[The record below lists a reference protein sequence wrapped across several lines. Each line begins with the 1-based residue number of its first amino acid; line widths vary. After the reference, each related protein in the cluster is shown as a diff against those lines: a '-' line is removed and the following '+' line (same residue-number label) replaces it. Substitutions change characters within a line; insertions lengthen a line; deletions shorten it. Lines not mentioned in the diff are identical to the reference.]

1 MSEEKIQ
8 ILPAKES
15 EHDFRLVSHNIL
27 LQSLMGRRES
37 KKMRRAVQMFDAF
50 ADMDADF
57 FTLQEVD
64 TLWYMDYKLQSLMK
78 ELGYADVPVMGKGQY
93 AYLHSQ
99 DVRNPVFY
107 KVDRFELLECGYDRY
122 RATEFEAPEKGKAPE
137 YPSSSYTW
145 GVFEEIA
152 TGKKIAIFSTHLVAR
167 VNHEG
172 ATEEQKAKP
181 VSQYHVES
189 VEQLAA
195 EMNRI
200 AEKYNCGVVASGD
213 YNHLASSPAY
223 AYMKKYFDSARDEC
237 PEKYNLEYC
246 TWTYFGK
253 APTVGNGAIDQCM
266 YTRTGLKAKRFEQ
279 SVCERTWVYS
289 DHIPIFFDFEI

>member
-8 ILPAKES
+8 ILPMKENES
-15 EHDFRLVSHNIL
+15 DFRLVSNNIL
-27 LQSLMGRRES
+27 LQCLMGRRQS
-37 KKMRRAVQMFDAF
+37 RKMRRAVQLFDAYM
-50 ADMDADF
+50 DMDADF

-64 TLWYMDYKLQSLMK
+64 ELWYNEYHLYSLMK
-78 ELGYADVPVMGKGQY
+78 ELGFANVPAMGKGQY
-93 AYLHSQ
+93 AFVRN
-99 DVRNPVFY
+99 DEVRNPIFY
-107 KVDRFELLECGYDRY
+107 KADRFELIDCGYDRY
-122 RATEFEAPEKGKAPE
+122 RATEFPAPEKGKAPE

-145 GVFEEIA
+145 GVFEEKA

-172 ATEEQKAKP
+172 ATDEQKAKP
-181 VSQYHVES
+181 TSQYHVES

-195 EMNRI
+195 EMNRV
-200 AEKYNCGVVASGD
+200 AEKYNCGAVASGD

-223 AYMKKYFDSARDEC
+223 AYMKQYFDSARDEC

-246 TWTYFGK
+246 TWTYFSK
-253 APTVGNGAIDQCM
+253 EPIVGDGAIDQCM

-279 SVCERTWVYS
+279 SVCERTWIYS
-289 DHIPIFFDFEI
+289 DHIPIIFDFEI